1 MMLHYDGF
9 CNKII
14 SVIKMW
20 NIIKIIIGAAGWV
33 IFAIP
38 IVFSSIFNIGTLAG
52 LLFFGVL
59 FLWGIFG
66 KKINAAKE
74 KKWGKVLR
82 GILIGGYAAFLTLFA
97 VESAFM
103 LEAALR
109 TPEEDATLIVLGCAV
124 HGERAS
130 QSLRM
135 RIDAAEEFLK
145 ENPEAV
151 AILSGGQGAG
161 EDISEAY
168 CMFRDLTERGIAP
181 ERLYMEDKSTNTRE
195 NVAFSS
201 KIIKQNNLSENVAIV
216 SSNYHIYRATLSV
229 EAAGYECDTI
239 SAKTPITLLPTYVMR
254 EFMGIL
260 AQWIIS

>member
-1 MMLHYDGF
+1 MTEI
-9 CNKII
+9 KITD
-14 SVIKMW
+14 
-20 NIIKIIIGAAGWV
+20 IIKIVIGAVGYV

-38 IVFSSIFNIGTLAG
+38 IIFSSIFNIGTAAG

-66 KKINAAKE
+66 KKLRKSKD
-74 KKWGKVLR
+74 KKWARAVR

-103 LEAALR
+103 LEAAMR
-109 TPEEDATLIVLGCAV
+109 TPEKDATLIVLGCAV
-124 HGERAS
+124 HGDNAS

-145 ENPEAV
+145 ENPDAV
-151 AILSGGQGAG
+151 AVLSGGKGQG
-161 EDISEAY
+161 ENISEAY
-168 CMFRDLTERGIAP
+168 CMYRDLTARGIEP

-201 KIIKQNNLSENVAIV
+201 EIIKENKLSENIAIV

-229 EAAGYECDTI
+229 EAAGYTCDTVP
-239 SAKTPITLLPTYVMR
+239 AKTPITLLPTYVMR
-254 EFMGIL
+254 EYMGIL
-260 AQWIIS
+260 AQWTVSRFG

>member
-1 MMLHYDGF
+1 MKRFNVTD
-9 CNKII
+9 
-14 SVIKMW
+14 
-20 NIIKIIIGAAGWV
+20 IIKIVIGAVGYV

-38 IVFSSIFNIGTLAG
+38 IIFSSIFNIGTAAG

-59 FLWGIFG
+59 FLWGVFG
-66 KKINAAKE
+66 NKLRKKRD
-74 KKWGKVLR
+74 KKWAKVVR

-97 VESAFM
+97 VESGFM
-103 LEAALR
+103 LEAAMR

-124 HGERAS
+124 HGDTAS

-135 RIDAAEEFLK
+135 RIDAAEEFLN
-145 ENPEAV
+145 ENPKSVAV
-151 AILSGGQGAG
+151 LSGGKGQG
-161 EDISEAY
+161 ENISEAY
-168 CMFRDLTERGIAP
+168 CMFRDLTERGIDP

-201 KIIKQNNLSENVAIV
+201 EIIKENELSENVAVV
-216 SSNYHIYRATLSV
+216 SSSYHIYRATLSV
-229 EAAGYECDTI
+229 EAAGYACDTV

-260 AQWIIS
+260 AQWTVSSFS